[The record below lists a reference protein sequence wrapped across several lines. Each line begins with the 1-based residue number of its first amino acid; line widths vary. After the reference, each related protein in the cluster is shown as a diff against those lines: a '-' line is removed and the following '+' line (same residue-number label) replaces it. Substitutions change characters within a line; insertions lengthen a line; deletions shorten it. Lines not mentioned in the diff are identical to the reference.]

1 MTRGRRLRRRAV
13 HIVTKF
19 LVVVAAILS
28 VLLSGLVVAYSFNY
42 RTVKD
47 DYQRMV
53 GLNNSLNSTI
63 AEHSAV
69 LARQQQ
75 AAERS
80 QSALQSEISAL
91 RSQLDTVQGV
101 VADLRRENER
111 LRVAEGAS
119 SARIDEFTALL
130 GTYANLDERRSE
142 ELDRLRERQLASAQR
157 EIEYLDRINDLSGQL
172 ENATETNRSLQIQL
186 AQLREQLETAQFG
199 GSGALATAGNREG
212 ARRAPA
218 DFRGRVL
225 SVRTDAS
232 GITYAAINAGTSDQL
247 AERMRFNIV
256 RDGQFIATV
265 QLQRVDLNEAVG
277 IIDTLGREVQ
287 IREGDIVLPTL

>member
-1 MTRGRRLRRRAV
+1 V

-47 DYQRMV
+47 DYQSLV
-53 GLNNSLNSTI
+53 GLNSSLNATI

-69 LARQQQ
+69 LNRQQL

-80 QSALQSEISAL
+80 QNALQSEISSL
-91 RSQLDTVQGV
+91 RSQLDTVQGTI
-101 VADLRRENER
+101 ADLRRENER

-130 GTYANLDERRSE
+130 GTYADLDEKRSD

-199 GSGALATAGNREG
+199 TVGTVATAGTREG

-218 DFRGRVL
+218 SFRGRVL
-225 SVRTDAS
+225 NVRTDAS
-232 GITYAAINAGTSDQL
+232 GITYASINAGTSDQL
-247 AERMRFNIV
+247 SERMRFNIV

-265 QLQRVDLNEAVG
+265 QLQRVDINEAMG
-277 IIDTLGREVQ
+277 IVDTLGREVQ

>member
-1 MTRGRRLRRRAV
+1 M

-28 VLLSGLVVAYSFNY
+28 VLLSGLVVAYSFNH
-42 RTVKD
+42 RAVKD
-47 DYQRMV
+47 DYQQLV
-53 GLNNSLNSTI
+53 GLNNSLNATI

-69 LARQQQ
+69 LNRQQL

-80 QSALQSEISAL
+80 QNALQSEISSL
-91 RSQLDTVQGV
+91 RSQLDTVQGTI
-101 VADLRRENER
+101 ADLRRENER

-130 GTYANLDERRSE
+130 GTYAELDERRSD
-142 ELDRLRERQLASAQR
+142 ELDRLRERQLAAAQR

-199 GSGALATAGNREG
+199 TAGTMATSGTREG
-212 ARRAPA
+212 VRRAPA

-265 QLQRVDLNEAVG
+265 QLQRVDINEAMG
-277 IIDTLGREVQ
+277 IVDTLGRDVQ